1 MAGKNL
7 TRASILRYSIT
18 CLGSGL
24 FLVGLCPPPVLPP
37 PLGPRFLNIQ
47 IRLHSSSLQN
57 LSVPPHSPR
66 EKSPTSLEEDA
77 FISHTL
83 SFPFLPTLLPSL
95 SLSLSVF
102 LAFTPSFWLISS
114 GFLTSNSDNNEKV
127 TGRKARGLQMEEI
140 ACKCQTFLS
149 LLSGRRKQTSNIF
162 FLLYTNLKKGFS

>member
-1 MAGKNL
+1 MGSVN
-7 TRASILRYSIT
+7 TQHIFILRYSIT

-95 SLSLSVF
+95 SL
-102 LAFTPSFWLISS
+102 
-114 GFLTSNSDNNEKV
+114 
-127 TGRKARGLQMEEI
+127 GRDSRRLQGGEP
-140 ACKCQTFLS
+140 CVH
-149 LLSGRRKQTSNIF
+149 GR
-162 FLLYTNLKKGFS
+162 LKIRVRVRVRLVIVPTVQKGTLRPFRV